1 MHPLLYFGPF
11 LALSAASIYA
21 RARNSNA
28 YYYLKAFPLFWIIA
42 CYVLTYDPFA
52 QPNAERTLILAGL
65 VLGVYGDLFL
75 AAKPLFPAG
84 FVCFLAGHAAY
95 LAAFLAAAG
104 LPPLW
109 AGPLFLIPGLIFSV
123 VLSRRTEKAS
133 ARAIVWSYSA
143 LLSAMTVGAAY
154 RDLSL
159 GAAPWMTVGA
169 LLFAISDG
177 FWSWN
182 RFVRPLASAPF
193 AILCNYYLG
202 QALIGWAALRTLAA

>member
-11 LALSAASIYA
+11 FAFAAAAIYA
-21 RARNSNA
+21 RARNYNA
-28 YYYLKAFPLFWIIA
+28 YYYLKATPLFWIIG
-42 CYVLTYDPFA
+42 CYVLSYDLHA
-52 QPNAERTLILAGL
+52 QPSAERTLILIGL

-84 FVCFLAGHAAY
+84 FVCFLSGHAAY

-104 LPPLW
+104 LPPFW
-109 AGPLFLIPGLIFSV
+109 ALPLFLIHGAIFSI

-154 RDLSL
+154 RDWSL
-159 GAAPWMTVGA
+159 DAAPWMTAGA